1 MKKKTNSG
9 EETLRAIRRNSAYQT
24 ARKSSLLFSIIFIFC
39 ILAIV
44 FLYSSDF
51 SKSEKLITFIISMV
65 FSGSTGFF
73 LYHYIQSHYDQSD
86 ALIQVAKFQER
97 SLRKRNDALS
107 IVEKIRE
114 EVSEEHENELV
125 KTDNETRINESIN
138 KTSDTV
144 EKPKDPSADT
154 DKADDSADESEN

>member
-44 FLYSSDF
+44 FLNSADF

-125 KTDNETRINESIN
+125 KTDNETRIN
-138 KTSDTV
+138 KTSEPV